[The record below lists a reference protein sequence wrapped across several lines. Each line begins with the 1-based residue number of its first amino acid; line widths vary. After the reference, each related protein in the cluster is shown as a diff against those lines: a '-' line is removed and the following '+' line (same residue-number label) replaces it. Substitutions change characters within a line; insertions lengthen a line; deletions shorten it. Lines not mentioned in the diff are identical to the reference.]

1 MTDNL
6 YCYLHL
12 GACRLDY
19 GNPDNHQILSQT
31 VLFNN
36 VNQKAEQL
44 SPAAFNDYLAGQG
57 FVTYKSHLS
66 KRLRYYQEKSVT
78 PISLTVSLDL
88 IGESVEFKERVNPDA
103 KRYNDIHPT
112 TPKPH
117 EVTHGID
124 NMDTSWH
131 GLARF
136 LDSDYSIDTLITW
149 LESKQFDI
157 PLGVYAFAN
166 EIQKWQQ
173 VAELQIEAVE
183 NGKTAKNAHNG
194 QKTTPPHTAKEAEP
208 NTGTGAGNKG
218 CDENKDWASIYAR
231 TKPKTII
238 LIKQQQFFKKWQ
250 SETCNEISETTSV
263 SKILTTFQKYEDEL
277 FKDGSLIKNIH
288 EDENRRG
295 ILLKADNNYKLWN
308 IELDTFHGGWWKWYR
323 NENGINRQR

>member
-157 PLGVYAFAN
+157 PLGVLPLPMKSKN
-166 EIQKWQQ
+166 GSKW
-173 VAELQIEAVE
+173 LSYKSKPWRM
-183 NGKTAKNAHNG
+183 GKQ
-194 QKTTPPHTAKEAEP
+194 QKTPIMGKKRHLPTQQK
-208 NTGTGAGNKG
+208 
-218 CDENKDWASIYAR
+218 
-231 TKPKTII
+231 KP
-238 LIKQQQFFKKWQ
+238 
-250 SETCNEISETTSV
+250 
-263 SKILTTFQKYEDEL
+263 
-277 FKDGSLIKNIH
+277 SLILALARVIKGAMKTRTGQVFMHGLN
-288 EDENRRG
+288 
-295 ILLKADNNYKLWN
+295 LK
-308 IELDTFHGGWWKWYR
+308 
-323 NENGINRQR
+323 Q